1 MRVRQHRR
9 VERNRLE
16 VKAYFR
22 FKNCYVLEKAST
34 LPPSRFV
41 VYGQAMLIG
50 NSHARKERDVYLLRF
65 GAVASI
71 KQGV

>member
-1 MRVRQHRR
+1 M
-9 VERNRLE
+9 N
-16 VKAYFR
+16 AYFR

-34 LPPSRFV
+34 LPPCRFV
-41 VYGQAMLIG
+41 VYGQAMLIDPMLIA